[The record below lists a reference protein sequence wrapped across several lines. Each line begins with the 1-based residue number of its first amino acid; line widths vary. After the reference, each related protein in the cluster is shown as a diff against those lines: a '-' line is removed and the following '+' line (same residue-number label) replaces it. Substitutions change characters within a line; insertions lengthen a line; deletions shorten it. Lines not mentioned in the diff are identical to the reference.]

1 VLSAPCVSARYLRA
15 LTFVVPVAAQP
26 APLALNAIFT
36 V

>member
-1 VLSAPCVSARYLRA
+1 VPQRAICQRRYLRA

-26 APLALNAIFT
+26 APLALKAIFS